1 MKKKYYKIAF
11 YIWAGVVFTLTSIPK
26 LQSPINDTLN
36 IDKLAHFTV
45 YVIFAYLFMKMFTQD
60 QYVQKLKL
68 LTILSVLIPILD
80 ELHQIPIPG
89 RYFSY
94 YDILADF
101 LGFLTVII
109 YFKIKLKRSKL
120 IFNSFK

>member
-1 MKKKYYKIAF
+1 MKKKFYKIAF
-11 YIWAGVVFTLTSIPK
+11 YFWAVIIFTLTSIPK
-26 LQSPINDTLN
+26 LHTPMSDTLD

-45 YVIFAYLFMKMFTQD
+45 YMIFAFLFMKMFDTK
-60 QYVQKLKL
+60 QYAQKLKL
-68 LTILSVLIPILD
+68 LSILAVLIPIFD

-89 RYFSY
+89 RFFSY
-94 YDILADF
+94 YDILADL

-120 IFNSFK
+120 ILNSFK

>member
-11 YIWAGVVFTLTSIPK
+11 YIWTGIIFTLTSIPK
-26 LQSPINDTLN
+26 LQTPINDTLS

-45 YVIFAYLFMKMFTQD
+45 YMIFAFLFMKMFKTK
-60 QYVQKLKL
+60 QYTQKLKL
-68 LTILSVLIPILD
+68 LSILAVLVPIFD

-89 RYFSY
+89 RFFSY
-94 YDILADF
+94 YDILADL
-101 LGFLTVII
+101 LGFLTVIF

>member
-1 MKKKYYKIAF
+1 MKNKYNKIAF
-11 YIWAGVVFTLTSIPK
+11 YIWAGVVSTLTSIPK
-26 LQSPINDTLN
+26 LQSPLDDSLN
-36 IDKLAHFTV
+36 IDKLAHFIV
-45 YVIFAYLFMKMFTQD
+45 YMIFAYLFMKMFDTK
-60 QYVQKLKL
+60 QYAQKLKL
-68 LTILSVLIPILD
+68 LSILAVLIPIFD

-89 RYFSY
+89 RSFSY

-109 YFKIKLKRSKL
+109 YFKIKLKRSKS